1 MKINYIYIYIYIGI
15 NKLYFCS
22 NYGMSMVYPW
32 YIHMIKIYVCIVGL
46 SINFLWYIS
55 GKFMVYLWY
64 NFEIYIK
71 YLYFFFGFIW
81 IFFKYIYMVYLNYI
95 QNIFIFI

>member
-1 MKINYIYIYIYIGI
+1 MKINYIYIYIDI

-32 YIHMIKIYVCIVGL
+32 YIHMIKIYVCIIGL

-71 YLYFFFGFIW
+71 YLY
-81 IFFKYIYMVYLNYI
+81 IFLILYGIFLNIYIYIWYI
-95 QNIFIFI
+95 